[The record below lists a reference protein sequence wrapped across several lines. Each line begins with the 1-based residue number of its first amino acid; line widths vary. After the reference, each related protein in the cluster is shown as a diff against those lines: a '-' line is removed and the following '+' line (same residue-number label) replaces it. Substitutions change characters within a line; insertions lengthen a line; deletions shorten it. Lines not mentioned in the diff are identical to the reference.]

1 MRHQPEMTDR
11 SRSGRAIFFAP
22 VQTPPER
29 SAFAYEKQHFY
40 DICKNSALSQM
51 YVSNVQYVPEK
62 EDRRLSLPTAE
73 SATDVSELSL
83 LQVVSLRHSPIYG
96 RSLFTDF

>member
-1 MRHQPEMTDR
+1 MR
-11 SRSGRAIFFAP
+11 SLL
-22 VQTPPER
+22 
-29 SAFAYEKQHFY
+29 
-40 DICKNSALSQM
+40 KNSTFTTFAKSRHFRKV
-51 YVSNVQYVPEK
+51 YVSKVQYVPEK
-62 EDRRLSLPTAE
+62 EGRRLSLPTAE